1 MTAGQI
7 VLAILGCIVV
17 IIAAYYCTLLIGRA
31 ALNSSSPN
39 RSIRVLERFA
49 LSRDKLIVIVEIQQQ
64 IYILAYAASGV
75 TVVDHLVGEQAQQY
89 LATKAKAQI
98 GMPIT
103 KAFKQQ
109 WQDRFGKNEQ
119 NKLKDFSQY
128 IAEQEPQFKAE
139 DLKSSPHKE
148 DAD

>member
-1 MTAGQI
+1 MDTWQI
-7 VLAILGCIVV
+7 VVAILGCIVV
-17 IIAAYYCTLLIGRA
+17 IIAAYYCTLLIGKA

-64 IYILAYAASGV
+64 IYILAYAAAGV
-75 TVVDHLVGEQAQQY
+75 TVIDHLVGEQAQNY
-89 LATKAKAQI
+89 LAGKPQA
-98 GMPIT
+98 GMPFA

-109 WQDRFGKNEQ
+109 LHNRFGKSNQ
-119 NKLKDFSQY
+119 YIDKDFSQY

-139 DLKSSPHKE
+139 DLKSPPHKE